1 MNVFSTWKCH
11 AANAIYFVIA
21 AVLMSPLVA
30 SAQLKVIISGGFSG
44 PYEQLL
50 PELERPTAT
59 KVTTGSSATKR
70 TGPKTIA
77 AQLAR
82 RVPSIADFRSH
93 SGSNRP
99 SGPIGRAPDHSCGH
113 SWRVRS

>member
-1 MNVFSTWKCH
+1 MNVLSTWKCH

-50 PELERPTAT
+50 PEFERTTAI
-59 KVTTGSSATKR
+59 KVTTGSGASQG
-70 TGPKTIA
+70 TGPQTIA

-82 RVPSIADFRSH
+82 GVPVDVVIRSEERRVGKECRSRWSPYH
-93 SGSNRP
+93 
-99 SGPIGRAPDHSCGH
+99 
-113 SWRVRS
+113 